1 MIDPSDREEHQHTI
15 VIPTPEHDD
24 YVIPLEL
31 HGIISYFPTRRPS
44 LSKFDEATDRYE
56 LTYETPQWDPSSPD
70 FAAQEA
76 NANGLIGL
84 PHETGDGRT
93 ISRCDVVPRGSP
105 MDHSAISLYLSDAS
119 FLASHNTLAATKS
132 RYRRA
137 IDPTTL
143 ATCWVIRIKTARR
156 TIEATTQRGVRTVAH
171 PSLSQR
177 FRTNDRQLQYQR
189 LATEIYADT
198 LVSKYK
204 SRRGNSY
211 AQVFATKFGWCR
223 VFPIQKK
230 SDAHH
235 ALSLLFARDSV
246 PPCIIVDGSKEQ
258 MQDDFRRKARQAD
271 CHIRAVEPHSPWSN
285 AAEAAIRELKRGVGR
300 KMIKSGAPRRLWD
313 HCLELEALIQSNTA
327 LDIYELRGQVPE
339 TIVSRRETSDISP
352 FVEIG
357 WYDWIMFR
365 DTGVSFPHNR
375 EVLGRY
381 LGPSIDI
388 GPAMTAQILKD
399 TRWVVHQSTYRTLTP
414 DELASPSHGERRKKF
429 DLAISSKLGK
439 GYESERSIEDNQDD
453 TTLVETPTYDL
464 MDEDRED
471 QEMQARKVRFDDEL
485 SSSMGDNYIGAEV
498 TLVPAGEKWT
508 SGRVK
513 RRKCNPDGSDLGC
526 ANANPILDTRVY
538 EVEFEAGA
546 MAEYSAN
553 VIAENMWAQCN
564 SQGNQHL
571 LLKEIIDHRRQDGEG
586 APTRGRDTGKLR
598 QDTRGW
604 KLCIAWKD
612 STSSWEL
619 LKRLKESNPVEVAQ
633 YAVAKG
639 IDKEP
644 AFSWWVP
651 HTIKKKER
659 IVVAVNKRY
668 HKGTALRI

>member
-285 AAEAAIRELKRGVGR
+285 AAEAAIRELKRGAGR
-300 KMIKSGAPRRLWD
+300 KMIMSGAPRRLWD
-313 HCLELEALIQSNTA
+313 HCLELEALIRSNTA

-339 TIVSRRETSDISP
+339 TIVSGETSDISP

-365 DTGVSFPHNR
+365 ETGVSFPHDR

-381 LGPSIDI
+381 LGPSTDI
-388 GPAMTAQILKD
+388 WPAMTAQILKE
-399 TRWVVHQSTYRTLTP
+399 TGRMGGTP
-414 DELASPSHGERRKKF
+414 INL
-429 DLAISSKLGK
+429 
-439 GYESERSIEDNQDD
+439 Q
-453 TTLVETPTYDL
+453 
-464 MDEDRED
+464 
-471 QEMQARKVRFDDEL
+471 
-485 SSSMGDNYIGAEV
+485 
-498 TLVPAGEKWT
+498 
-508 SGRVK
+508 
-513 RRKCNPDGSDLGC
+513 
-526 ANANPILDTRVY
+526 
-538 EVEFEAGA
+538 
-546 MAEYSAN
+546 
-553 VIAENMWAQCN
+553 
-564 SQGNQHL
+564 
-571 LLKEIIDHRRQDGEG
+571 
-586 APTRGRDTGKLR
+586 
-598 QDTRGW
+598 
-604 KLCIAWKD
+604 
-612 STSSWEL
+612 
-619 LKRLKESNPVEVAQ
+619 
-633 YAVAKG
+633 G
-639 IDKEP
+639 ID
-644 AFSWWVP
+644 A
-651 HTIKKKER
+651 
-659 IVVAVNKRY
+659 
-668 HKGTALRI
+668 